1 MGSYNALDPPIQD
14 ETSDVQNFFKF
25 HIPESV
31 YNPVVPDY
39 ECLGIELYY
48 KIYNVGEAPDGIE
61 QLTYKTQLSSL
72 GFQRMHRDGDEAD
85 NPQNIAIPVLNI
97 HDYITTTPTNIRF
110 ECDFNDSTGILT
122 VTFYN
127 NNSTPLVPPQSFEL
141 KRAVYFPEGHESG
154 EDYQYKGFN
163 DFEKGDSDITDNIWE
178 SAINPPAAPPVDVT
192 IALYAFSYGIS
203 FDPNHISQPIDSRLT
218 WLSSINARC
227 KPWTKGE

>member
-39 ECLGIELYY
+39 EFLGIELYY

-72 GFQRMHRDGDEAD
+72 GFQRMHRFLDEAD

-97 HDYITTTPTNIRF
+97 HDYRGTLDRINF
-110 ECDFNDSTGILT
+110 DCNFDDESGILT
-122 VTFYN
+122 ATVYD
-127 NNSTPLVPPQSFEL
+127 NSSPVHNVLVEPFEL

-163 DFEKGDSDITDNIWE
+163 DFEKGDSDITDHIWE
-178 SAINPPAAPPVDVT
+178 LAINPPAAPPLDVT